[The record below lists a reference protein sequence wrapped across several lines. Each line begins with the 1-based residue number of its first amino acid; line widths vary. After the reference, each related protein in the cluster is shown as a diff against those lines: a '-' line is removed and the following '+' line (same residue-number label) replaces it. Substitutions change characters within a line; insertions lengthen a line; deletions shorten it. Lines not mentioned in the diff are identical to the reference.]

1 MPKWSWL
8 LVVLAF
14 FSFVAP
20 CAVEAEQANKDAEEL
35 EEIVVTATK
44 TEKSV
49 QEAPASVTVVTW
61 EEMTL
66 RNLETVDDAL
76 NDIVGLFVKRSKGL
90 MDATTSVR
98 MRGFNGDKYTLVLLD
113 GQPLNS
119 AYTGDVEW
127 GALPTDNIERIEVIR
142 GPASAL
148 YGGNAMG
155 GVINI
160 ITKTPKKKELKAAA
174 GFGSH
179 NIRRYAFSAGDRLG
193 DTLGLRL
200 GYEEESTDGYA
211 NTPVFGSSVSAVGGY
226 EMNDPYGSP
235 RWVVGDKGE
244 NGARRRSLDAKADY
258 AFSETGKLTFSVLSA
273 LHAYDYGPPSTYTG
287 TFNETDNYEDN
298 AFISYT
304 GMGENCSETYA
315 LSGEET
321 LCKIKVNLQAGTIRG
336 TDQYTLESGNGTQGY
351 NDSPGKLSVTD
362 QESWFSEVRGSTVF
376 GDAHL
381 LTLGVSFRT
390 DESDTNEYNVPF
402 YRSYAGRGPSTYN
415 AAGKDRFWGV
425 FAQEEWQAA
434 DTLTL
439 YLGLRYDM
447 WEVYDGSSGPPGAET
462 VYDDN
467 RDTALNPRV
476 AAVWQAADTTTLRAS
491 VGRAFRPP
499 NLYELYR
506 SWTSYSTDYVA
517 NPELEPETVW
527 SYEVGIDQ
535 ALFGK
540 RTRLS
545 LNSYRNDIDDLIY
558 YRTERVDGRTV
569 KTRVNAGKAR
579 TYGLELTL
587 SQTVTDWLN
596 LWGNYTYTDAR
607 ILDNATDPDS
617 EDKQV
622 AGIPEQTWNIG
633 LDTTFG
639 PITAGVVYRYFSKIY
654 NDSDNED
661 TEDGV
666 YGSYEPSHI
675 MDAKLTWNM
684 AAWAKVSL
692 CVDNVWDKEYYQY
705 YQTDGR
711 TWFAEL
717 TLSY

>member
-1 MPKWSWL
+1 MSLLKWLWT
-8 LVVLAF
+8 LALCLILGI
-14 FSFVAP
+14 SGVGAADEP
-20 CAVEAEQANKDAEEL
+20 DGQSVRLQEM
-35 EEIVVTATK
+35 VVTATK
-44 TEKSV
+44 NEKKAE
-49 QEAPASVTVVTW
+49 EAPASVTVVSG
-61 EEMTL
+61 EEMAL

-76 NDIVGLFVKRSKGL
+76 NNIAGLFVKRSKGL

-160 ITKTPKKKELKAAA
+160 ITKTPKKKELNAAA
-174 GFGSH
+174 GLGSH
-179 NIRRYAFSAGDRLG
+179 NSRRYAFSAGDRLG
-193 DTLGLRL
+193 DILGLRL
-200 GYEEESTDGYA
+200 GYEEFSTDGYA
-211 NTPVFGSSVSAVGGY
+211 STPVFGSDVSAAGGY
-226 EMNDPYGSP
+226 EMNDPYGGQ

-258 AFSETGKLTFSVLSA
+258 AFSDTGKLTLSVLSA
-273 LHAYDYGPPSTYTG
+273 LHAYDYGPPNTYTG
-287 TFNETDNYEDN
+287 TFNETGNYDDN

-304 GMGENCSETYA
+304 GISENNSETYS
-315 LSGEET
+315 LSVEET
-321 LCKIKVNLQAGTIRG
+321 LGRIDVNLQTGTIRG
-336 TDQYTLESGNGTQGY
+336 TDQYTLESGSGTQDY
-351 NDSPGKLSVTD
+351 NDSPGKLSVTN
-362 QESWFSEVRGSTVF
+362 QESWFSELRGSTVF

-381 LTLGVSFRT
+381 VTLGVSYRT
-390 DESDTNEYNVPF
+390 DESDTNEYNIPF
-402 YRSYAGRGPSTYN
+402 YRSFTGRGPSTYD
-415 AAGKDRFWGV
+415 ATGKDRFWGV
-425 FAQEEWQAA
+425 FAQEEWQTA
-434 DTLTL
+434 DSLTL

-447 WEVYDGSSGPPGAET
+447 WEVYDGSSGTPTAET
-462 VYDDN
+462 AYDDY
-467 RDTALNPRV
+467 RDASLNPRV
-476 AAVWQAADTTTLRAS
+476 AAVWKAGDTTTLRAS

-499 NLYELYR
+499 TLYELYR
-506 SWTSYSTDYVA
+506 SWTSYSTDYIA
-517 NPELEPETVW
+517 NPELKPETVW
-527 SYEVGIDQ
+527 SYEIGIDQ
-535 ALFGK
+535 ALFDK

-545 LNSYRNDIDDLIY
+545 LNGFRNDIDDMIY
-558 YRTERVDGRTV
+558 YQTERVGSRTV

-579 TYGLELTL
+579 TYGVELTL
-587 SQTVTDWLN
+587 SQTVADWMN
-596 LWGNYTYTDAR
+596 LWGNFTYTDAR
-607 ILDNATDPDS
+607 ILENTTDPDS

-639 PITAGVVYRYFSKIY
+639 PVTAGVVYRYFSKIY

-661 TEDGV
+661 SENGV

-684 AAWAKVSL
+684 TAWAKVSL
-692 CVDNVWDKEYYQY
+692 CVDNIWDEEYYQY
-705 YQTDGR
+705 YKTDGR